1 MTLVQTVSVLSA
13 TSIDNG
19 DLSLGLGAP
28 VLQKVQSIA
37 DVRSAIYGAIDQ
49 TSVELRELNRHIH
62 DNPELGYQEFMAY
75 ETLTNFLNK
84 HEFTVK
90 EHAYGLETSFEA
102 ECGSGGSL
110 VVICAEYD
118 ALPNIGHACGHNLI
132 ATSSIA
138 AFLGLSK
145 AVMKLGIAGRVRIL
159 GTPAEEGGGGK
170 VKLLEAGAFKD
181 TIAAAIMAHPMA
193 SHTYKDGHTGLAGF
207 KLIASHKLRIE
218 YRGKPAHAGAEPH
231 NGLNALDAAV
241 SAYTNISMLRQ
252 QIRPDERIHGVIEQG
267 GTVPNVITEFTRMNF
282 NVRSPTIERANE
294 LLARVKLCFEAA
306 ALATGCSV
314 SYIYAPT
321 YMDLR
326 ANDALCRQYVEDMAD
341 LGEKILFK
349 EEIPATA
356 STDMGNV
363 SYAVPTF
370 HGGFA
375 IPAPDNV
382 TGHNP
387 SFAAAAGTDA
397 AHESAIRCAKG
408 MAVLGYRV
416 LTDSKLADAARLDF
430 ETKP

>member
-1 MTLVQTVSVLSA
+1 MTLVHTSVLSNPS
-13 TSIDNG
+13 TDNG
-19 DLSLGLGAP
+19 DLSLDLRSP
-28 VLQKVQSIA
+28 IHQETHSIA
-37 DVRSAIYGAIDQ
+37 AVRSAIYEVIDES
-49 TSVELRELNRHIH
+49 SVDLRELNRHIH

-75 ETLTNFLNK
+75 ETLTNFLKK
-84 HEFTVK
+84 HDYTVK
-90 EHAYGLETSFEA
+90 EHTYGLETSFEA
-102 ECGSGGSL
+102 ESGTGGSL

-145 AVMKLGIAGRVRIL
+145 AVLKLGIAGRVRIL

-193 SHTYKDGHTGLAGF
+193 SHTYMDGHTGLAGF

-252 QIRPDERIHGVIEQG
+252 QIQPDERIHGVIEQG

-282 NVRSPTIERANE
+282 NIRSPTIERANE

-314 SYIYAPT
+314 SYI
-321 YMDLR
+321 
-326 ANDALCRQYVEDMAD
+326 
-341 LGEKILFK
+341 
-349 EEIPATA
+349 
-356 STDMGNV
+356 
-363 SYAVPTF
+363 
-370 HGGFA
+370 
-375 IPAPDNV
+375 
-382 TGHNP
+382 
-387 SFAAAAGTDA
+387 
-397 AHESAIRCAKG
+397 
-408 MAVLGYRV
+408 
-416 LTDSKLADAARLDF
+416 
-430 ETKP
+430 

>member
-1 MTLVQTVSVLSA
+1 MTLVQTISSLS
-13 TSIDNG
+13 TPRTDE
-19 DLSLGLGAP
+19 LSLEVRNP
-28 VLQKVQSIA
+28 IVQKEHSIS
-37 DVRSAIYGAIDQ
+37 DVRSAIYTAIDQ
-49 TSVELRELNRHIH
+49 SSVELRELNRHIH
-62 DNPELGYQEFMAY
+62 VNPEIGYEEFIAY
-75 ETLTNFLNK
+75 ETLTNFLKK
-84 HEFTVK
+84 HDYTIK

-102 ECGSGGSL
+102 ECGAGGSL

-145 AVMKLGIAGRVRIL
+145 AVLGLDIVGRVRIL

-181 TIAAAIMAHPMA
+181 TISAAIMAHPMA
-193 SHTYKDGHTGLAGF
+193 SHSYKDGHSGLAGF

-218 YRGKPAHAGAEPH
+218 FRGKPAHAGAEPY

-282 NVRSPTIERANE
+282 NIRSPTIQRANE

-341 LGEKILFK
+341 LGERIKFK
-349 EEIPATA
+349 EDIPATA

-363 SYAVPTF
+363 SYAVPAF